1 MAIHWQVKFRSLR
14 ANTLYTV
21 NIYDDSYTG
30 SPVQLTGAAE
40 PFVTQEDDSKDFF
53 TPVRIQ
59 SGYLRIVDDGYIPDG
74 DDPFDWQDLLP
85 ESVTSRP
92 VVLRN
97 AEGTSEV
104 LWAGFI
110 QQQQADNTLFEYPIE
125 RDYAVY
131 DVLGAS
137 YHIDFNTG
145 ITGPTAAYVNF
156 AFLIKRFADLLP
168 ADVRPANYY
177 IQDYD
182 HAAQRLLCQV
192 NPQLFHDV
200 DVETRQNLADTPC
213 HYTCGEVLEEIAKFW
228 GFTIRSHGN
237 ALYFT
242 QDFSDVGNGHS
253 DFLKLTYSQLSTMA
267 GGTSAGSRYYAPSAE
282 GIGGSETGSTENYLA
297 PAERYD
303 ETLVTA
309 DIGEHTAIVTI
320 FDEMLKTCLPA
331 ATFGSKGANL
341 IVASTQADGYVFD
354 GVLFNRPTFSIWQG
368 NLYGLLNEDDPF
380 NFATQMHYDYM
391 AGDGLPA
398 DYVASL
404 TNYIKL
410 EQLWPYCYNGC
421 KMSMEA
427 TFFNTDGSLLN
438 APEENTDVW
447 GPVGTKM
454 LHMSIAFVSSSGT
467 VYFNGS
473 RWKDTDEGCYCRI
486 GGSNN
491 YIYPLSGSP
500 RLPNLNPAMLRNRMP
515 SRYIVMP
522 DGTGR
527 LIIKIYGAYSDVSAP
542 LSPNDVRPM
551 SLGIGNFTAKVD
563 RIVRDQLD
571 ASDSNEYYNGTRG
584 KADRDVASVW
594 SVDTIFASD
603 NLNQFGL
610 GTVLDGNGS
619 PLTTLTIHN
628 HEYRPEEWV
637 SELAYT
643 YYTKKRMVID
653 LDLRDDINHVVRI
666 SPARR
671 FTFKGMLFHPVSI
684 SRQWNDSTVRIIGM
698 QVNTEGYRTYS
709 VTPLAG
715 TGIASVSGG
724 GTVYEGDPA
733 QVSCYP
739 SDGYAFRYW
748 QDAHGNVLS
757 YNQTYRIPQVTGNMT
772 LTAVGVE
779 DTRTFVVRVLTATG
793 VQSVSGGG
801 EYRVGT
807 LVTIGCVLGSDYTFT
822 GWQQDGPYG
831 ELVSLQQTFQL
842 RVRQDITLYPMT
854 SYAGTDAVFRIFFG
868 VEQPDFGYIRDDDND
883 IVYHNGDEY
892 EMLDT
897 EVRNFTAVPSIGY
910 EFDKWKL
917 DGEVYATKNPIIVT
931 GEELLADQTLT
942 AVFRKKIVVTDWTLT
957 LRAVLRYT
965 RITVRVDDY
974 TPQTFEF
981 SNVSDVFTI
990 QVPAGAQVQLTA
1002 SYNGFEAVT
1011 FKWWADADAPAV
1023 HETSQTLSIDMD
1035 KNKDITCVYE

>member
-1 MAIHWQVKFRSLR
+1 MYSIKFYPIRGTHALE
-14 ANTLYTV
+14 LCVYG
-21 NIYDDSYTG
+21 TG
-30 SPVQLTGAAE
+30 GGSFQLMGAAN
-40 PFVTQEDDSKDFF
+40 PFVTEEDDSEDFF
-53 TPVRIQ
+53 TPVRTQ
-59 SGYLRIVDDGYIPDG
+59 SGYLRIVDDGHIPDT
-74 DDPFDWQDLLP
+74 DSVFDWQYLLP

-97 AEGTSEV
+97 ADDPTEV

-110 QQQQADNTLFEYPIE
+110 QQQQAENTLFEYPIE

-131 DVLGAS
+131 DILGAS
-137 YHIDFNTG
+137 YYIDFNTG
-145 ITGPTAAYVNF
+145 ITGPTSAYVNF
-156 AFLIKRFADLLP
+156 AFLIKRFIDLLP
-168 ADVRPANYY
+168 EEVRPDACYV
-177 IQDYD
+177 QEYD
-182 HAAQRLLCQV
+182 HAADRLLCKV
-192 NPQLFHDV
+192 NPQLFHDI
-200 DVETRQNLADTPC
+200 DVEARQNLADTPC
-213 HYTCGEVLEEIAKFW
+213 LYTCGEVLEEIAKFW
-228 GFTIRSHGN
+228 GFTVRSHRN

-242 QDFSDVGNGHS
+242 QDFSAVGDGHA
-253 DFLKLTYSQLSTMA
+253 DFLMLTYSQLSTMA
-267 GGTSAGSRYYAPSAE
+267 SGTSAGSRYYAPSEE

-309 DIGEHTAIVTI
+309 DVGEHTDIVTI
-320 FDEMLKTCLPA
+320 FDEMLQSKLPY
-331 ATFGSKGANL
+331 ATFGLTGSNL
-341 IVASTQADGYVFD
+341 IVASTVLDGYLYG
-354 GVLFNRPTFSIWQG
+354 GVRFNRPNFPLWQG
-368 NLYGLLNEDDPF
+368 NLYGLLNEADPF

-398 DYVASL
+398 DLVAAM

-410 EQLWPYCYNGC
+410 EQLWPYHYSGC

-467 VYFNGS
+467 VFFNGS
-473 RWKDTDEGCYCRI
+473 RWKSTDEGCYCRI
-486 GGSNN
+486 GGSNK
-491 YIYPLSGSP
+491 YIYPLFNSP
-500 RLPNLNPAMLRNRMP
+500 RLPNLNPAVLRNRMP

-522 DGTGR
+522 NGTGR
-527 LIIKIYGAYSDVSAP
+527 LIIKIYGAYSDVNIP
-542 LSPNDVRPM
+542 VSPSPVLPM

-563 RIVRDQLD
+563 RIVRDQVD
-571 ASDSNEYYNGTRG
+571 AEDSNEYYNGTRG

-619 PLTTLTIHN
+619 MLTTLTIHN
-628 HEYRPEEWV
+628 QEYRPEEWV

-653 LDLRDDINHVVRI
+653 LDLRDDIYYVERI
-666 SPARR
+666 SPASR
-671 FTFKGMLFHPVSI
+671 FTFKGMTFHPVSI
-684 SRQWNDSTVRIIGM
+684 SRQWHDSTVRIIGM
-698 QVNTEGYRTYS
+698 QVNTEGYRTYR
-709 VTPLAG
+709 VTPQAG

-724 GTVYEGDPA
+724 GTVYDGDPA

-739 SDGYAFRYW
+739 SEGYAFGWW
-748 QDAHGNVLS
+748 QDGDGNVLS

-793 VQSVSGGG
+793 VQSVSGSG

-807 LVTIGCVLGSDYTFT
+807 LVTIGCVLGSDYNFT
-822 GWQQDGPYG
+822 AWQQDGPYG
-831 ELVSLQQTFQL
+831 ELVSMQQTFQL

-854 SYAGTDAVFRIFFG
+854 AYAGGETLFRIFFG
-868 VEQPDFGYIRDDDND
+868 VEQPDWGYIRDDND

-892 EMLDT
+892 EMLDY
-897 EVRNFTAVPSIGY
+897 EVRQFTAVPSIGY
-910 EFDKWKL
+910 EFDKWML
-917 DGEVYATKNPIIVT
+917 DGEAYATKNPVTVT

-942 AVFRKKIVVTDWTLT
+942 AVFRKQTVVTEWTLT

-965 RITVRVDDY
+965 RITVQVGDHA
-974 TPQTFEF
+974 PETFEF
-981 SNVSDVFTI
+981 SDTSDVFTV

-1002 SYNGFEAVT
+1002 SYNGFDAAT
-1011 FKWWADADAPAV
+1011 FRWWIDADAPAV
-1023 HETSQTLSIDMD
+1023 HETSQTFAFTMD
-1035 KNKDITCVYE
+1035 KNKDVTCVYE